1 MMKWSERSYNTKH
14 LRPRPLIHQD
24 ESQKFMLIMTPWGS
38 QEECQKV
45 MDFSVQHLLTVRQDH
60 EHTSA
65 FQKILSLSS
74 EANELRQVA
83 LLAND
88 FLYQNINGDSH
99 ELVIEFLF
107 LAFNKR
113 QVSWVQLGCPHLFL
127 KKKDQFTQPISC
139 YPETKSTLQN
149 FPLPSHYL
157 GSDST
162 VAPRCGDLYL
172 EKNDELI
179 LLSASQIPIGIWKNS
194 HKKELDV
201 WTDEL
206 THETASQPFWLGR
219 LKLD

>member
-1 MMKWSERSYNTKH
+1 MRLSERSYNTKL

-45 MDFSVQHLLTVRQDH
+45 MDFSVQQLLTVRQDH

-65 FQKILSLSS
+65 FQKILSLSN

-88 FLYQNINGDSH
+88 FLYQNINAGSH
-99 ELVIEFLF
+99 ELVVEFLF

-113 QVSWVQLGCPHLFL
+113 QVSWVQLGCPHLLL

-139 YPETKSTLQN
+139 FPETKSTLQN
-149 FPLPSHYL
+149 FSLPSYYL

-179 LLSASQIPIGIWKNS
+179 LLSASQIPNGIWQNS
-194 HKKELDV
+194 QRKELDT

-206 THETASQPFWLGR
+206 THEAISQPFWLGR
-219 LKLD
+219 LQLD